1 MYIDFRDRLGIG
13 TLFTTV
19 ISMLSRERDSIIYQ
33 PALPPSYPLAVRN
46 PYLSTW
52 MPSDQVKTLPY
63 SEPQFWAGQSLSW
76 SVMARIDGETYSL
89 MNGKNSGDDILPA
102 VVSSAEYTSTH
113 SIFTLSAGSVTV
125 TLDFFSPVSPFNHL
139 RQSLP
144 FSYLTVSLSAASSSS
159 IQIYSSIDD
168 RWVGKQDNTDRNF
181 QMKGTTA
188 IFSLGIN
195 NSTLYE
201 ERNDMATWG
210 EAIFA
215 SRSTPSS
222 KLSFASGKCENIRS
236 HFIKTGQLNGNDP
249 WLPGAIVALSHDLGI
264 VTGTQSVRFAVGYVR
279 EKAINYLGTPYTGY
293 YRANYS
299 GIPEAV
305 TYFLDDYQD
314 ALQESLKLDLELS
327 TKAKAT
333 AGQKY
338 ADIVTLST
346 RQAYGAID
354 LTIPNDSL
362 DIDDALAFVKELS
375 SDGNLNTVDV
385 IMPAFPIYY
394 VMNPD
399 YIRLLLEPMMRYLAA
414 GRWREPYVIHDM
426 GSHYPN
432 ATGHDNQQAEP
443 MPIEEC
449 GNLMVLALAY
459 VRATGDREWVAKYQ
473 DIMRPYA
480 DYLVDNGV
488 DIAEQLSSNDA
499 AGPLANETNLAIKAA
514 VGIKA
519 FGQLTGLTEYSRIG
533 KERADLFFNQRLG
546 TDQQKTHFVLQYPDK
561 PASWKIPYNLYP
573 DVLLDLDTFPPEA
586 HQMSNA
592 FFKSV
597 RGEFGVPLDSRQDW
611 AKSDWNM
618 WLAATFELDTQNE
631 FIEDLWAFMTNGKH
645 NWPFSD
651 RYVATSAKGASPG
664 VPILCRARPTV
675 GGHFALMALNG
686 PRSLWSTMPGAIDLP
701 NTMDKE
707 DFETQREE
715 L

>member
-1 MYIDFRDRLGIG
+1 
-13 TLFTTV
+13 
-19 ISMLSRERDSIIYQ
+19 
-33 PALPPSYPLAVRN
+33 
-46 PYLSTW
+46 
-52 MPSDQVKTLPY
+52 
-63 SEPQFWAGQSLSW
+63 
-76 SVMARIDGETYSL
+76 MARVDGETYSL
-89 MNGKNSGDDILPA
+89 VNGKNADDDDIFPA
-102 VVSSAEYTSTH
+102 IVSSAEYTSTH
-113 SIFTLSAGSVTV
+113 SIFTLSAGPATF
-125 TLDFFSPVSPFNHL
+125 TLDFFSPVSPSNHL

-144 FSYLTVSLSAASSSS
+144 FSYLTVSISNAAANS

-168 RWVGKQDNTDRNF
+168 RWAGKQENSNRNF
-181 QMKGTTA
+181 QKKNTTA
-188 IFSLGIN
+188 IFSLGVN
-195 NSTLYE
+195 NSVLYE
-201 ERNDMATWG
+201 ERSDMATWG
-210 EAIFA
+210 QAIFA
-215 SRSTPSS
+215 SRPIPTSN
-222 KLSFASGKCENIRS
+222 LSFASGTSENVRSRFIRAG
-236 HFIKTGQLNGNDP
+236 HLDGNDH
-249 WLPGAIVALSHDLGI
+249 WLPGGIVALSHNLGT
-264 VTGTQSVRFAVGYVR
+264 VTSSQSVTFAVGYVR
-279 EKAINYLGTPYTGY
+279 EEAVNYLGTPYTGY
-293 YRANYS
+293 YRAKYP
-299 GIPEAV
+299 GTPEAV

-314 ALQESLKLDLELS
+314 ALQESLKFDLELS
-327 TKAKAT
+327 TKAKT
-333 AGQKY
+333 IAGQKY

-362 DIDDALAFVKELS
+362 DIDDTLAFVKEVS

-385 IMPAFPIYY
+385 IMPAFPLYY
-394 VMNPD
+394 AMNPD

-449 GNLMVLALAY
+449 GNLMILALAY
-459 VRATGDREWVAKYQ
+459 VHATGDREWVAKYQ

-546 TDQQKTHFVLQYPDK
+546 TDGQKTHFVLQYPDK

-573 DVLLDLDTFPPEA
+573 DVLLDLGTFPPEV
-586 HQMSNA
+586 HHMSNT

-597 RGEFGVPLDSRQDW
+597 RGEYGVPLDSRQDW
-611 AKSDWNM
+611 AKSDWNI
-618 WLAATFELDTQNE
+618 WLAATFDLDTRDE
-631 FIEDLWAFMTNGKH
+631 FVEDLWTFMTNGKH

-651 RYVATSAKGASPG
+651 RYVATSAQGANPG

-686 PRSLWSTMPGAIDLP
+686 PRSLWSAASGAMELP
-701 NTMDKE
+701 DNMGE
-707 DFETQREE
+707 EGFETQREE